1 MSLTEIISLLIS
13 ALTIIGTVIAVG
25 IVWGRLTE
33 RLQNTE
39 TRMKEDRETNS
50 SNHEEFQR
58 NAKETVALATE
69 MKSIGKQLETVQT
82 DIREIL
88 DRLPARR
95 RSPD

>member
-1 MSLTEIISLLIS
+1 MSLSEVIAMIVSG
-13 ALTIIGTVIAVG
+13 LTAIGTVVAVG

-33 RLQNTE
+33 RLRNVE
-39 TRMKEDRETNS
+39 ARMKEDRETNCTS
-50 SNHEEFQR
+50 HEEFQR

-69 MKSIGKQLETVQT
+69 MKGIGKQLETVQT

-95 RSPD
+95 RAQD